1 MKQSGF
7 TLLEVLVAILVL
19 SIGLLG
25 LAGLLASGMR
35 NNLSALHRTQATWAA
50 YDMIDRMRANRV
62 AALAG
67 NYNTAMAAAA
77 ACSAAV
83 ADAGTMVGNDIANW
97 KNQLACSLPTGTGS
111 IAVDAAQ
118 KSTIIVRWDDS
129 RGTQGQALQTF
140 RVESQL

>member
-7 TLLEVLVAILVL
+7 TLLEVLVAMLVL

-35 NNLSALHRTQATWAA
+35 NNLSAVQRTQATWAA

-67 NYNTAMAAAA
+67 NYNTAMATAV
-77 ACSAAV
+77 ACSAPA
-83 ADAGTMVGNDIANW
+83 ADTGTMVGDDIANW

-118 KSTIIVRWDDS
+118 KTTIIVRWDDS
-129 RGTQGQALQTF
+129 RGTQGQSLQTF